1 MAANDNV
8 VGCGKTFTLKELL
21 IGAIG
26 QDASGKSTL
35 RLHSSASVDDS
46 AIKTCANK
54 EVQEEEALMSLFT
67 LDTNGDIAV
76 RVSIL

>member
-8 VGCGKTFTLKELL
+8 VDCGKVFTLKELL

-26 QDASGKSTL
+26 QDSSGKSTL
-35 RLHSSASVDDS
+35 RLHSSNSVNDS
-46 AIKTCANK
+46 TLLNCTNK
-54 EVQEEEALMSLFT
+54 MVTEDEALMSLFT

-76 RVSIL
+76 RVSVL

>member
-8 VGCGKTFTLKELL
+8 IGCGKTFTFQELL

-35 RLHSSASVDDS
+35 RLHSSASVNDS
-46 AIKTCANK
+46 NIKTCTNK
-54 EVQEEEALMSLFT
+54 QVDEDEALMSLFA
-67 LDTNGDIAV
+67 LDTNGDISI